1 MKVTEEQKRTVVL
14 YLLEKIRENR
24 DGLSQHT
31 AEVFHISPNTVHTY
45 LNELLGKGIILRE
58 KRGKYSLAETEI
70 TVCLQRSLGELKND
84 TDALNKHLEP
94 VIRDLAPSVRSIWQY
109 AFSEMVN
116 NVIDHSG
123 AEHLWIRIRRN
134 HLLTQVLL
142 TDDGVGIF
150 ENIRN
155 HFGFESLDDAICE
168 LFKGR
173 LTTDAVHH
181 SGEGIF
187 FSSKMMD
194 RFYILSGGKIF
205 TTDKYEEKLISDMG
219 GDRPEGTSVMMELSN
234 FSCKKASETFDLYTN
249 DDGGFTKTKIPLKN
263 IFDSDPVSR
272 SQARRVCNRLD
283 KFTEVEL
290 DFDGVSWMG
299 QGFAHQIFVVFR
311 GEHPDIILNPINMGE
326 DVESMYR
333 HVIGSASLPG

>member
-1 MKVTEEQKRTVVL
+1 MRVTEEQKKTVIL

-24 DGLSQHT
+24 EELSRHT
-31 AEVFHISPNTVHTY
+31 AEVFHISQNTVHTY
-45 LNELLGKGIILRE
+45 LNELLEKGIILRE

-70 TVCLQRSLGELKND
+70 TVCLQRGLGELKND
-84 TDALNKHLEP
+84 TDALNKYLEP
-94 VIRDLAPSVRSIWQY
+94 VIRDLSPSVRSIWRY
-109 AFSEMVN
+109 AFSGMVN
-116 NVIDHSG
+116 NVIDHSE
-123 AEHLWIRIRRN
+123 AEHLRVRIRRN
-134 HLLTQVLL
+134 YLLTQVLL
-142 TDDGVGIF
+142 TDDGIGIF
-150 ENIRN
+150 EKIRS

-173 LTTDAVHH
+173 LTTDAAHH

-205 TTDKYEEKLISDMG
+205 TTDKYEDSLIADMG
-219 GDRPEGTSVMMELSN
+219 GDRPGGTSVMMELSN
-234 FSCKKASETFDLYTN
+234 FSNKKASEIFGLYTN

-263 IFDSDPVSR
+263 IFDTDPVSR

-283 KFTEVEL
+283 KFTEVEF
-290 DFDGVSWMG
+290 DFDGVGWMG

-311 GEHPDIILNPINMGE
+311 GEHPDILLNPVNMGE
-326 DVESMYR
+326 EVEAMYR
-333 HVIGSASLPG
+333 HVVGSASLPG